1 MDHLTVDEII
11 GYVTGVDVDGETRKD
26 IAKIN
31 VHIIK
36 CEECLRKVRA
46 MQVISEGLEAE
57 YSARKVRE
65 ILLEK
70 TAESKTLTKEGKK
83 LKGKA

>member
-46 MQVISEGLEAE
+46 MQVLSEGLEAE

-70 TAESKTLTKEGKK
+70 AAESKALTKEGKK

>member
-46 MQVISEGLEAE
+46 MQVLSEGLEAE